1 MELFILNYTWFVLH
15 YIFRY
20 LGVNP
25 CEKDEFG
32 KLKPTSAC
40 RYWMRFVCTNILV
53 LVIFTGS
60 FLYQVFVE
68 TSPGEFIKEYRKTL
82 ATSTTTIIV
91 LTLFNTIII
100 SLSFICGSK
109 LRSFTKALS
118 GIQEYFRQNSIILDQ
133 SKIN

>member
-1 MELFILNYTWFVLH
+1 MILSRLCRLCQHCWFSLRTKIPWISLCRIMELFILNYTWFVLH

-68 TSPGEFIKEYRKTL
+68 TSPEEFIKEYRKTL

-91 LTLFNTIII
+91 LILFNM
-100 SLSFICGSK
+100 LFFKKGH
-109 LRSFTKALS
+109 
-118 GIQEYFRQNSIILDQ
+118 
-133 SKIN
+133 

>member
-68 TSPGEFIKEYRKTL
+68 TSPEEFIKEYRKTL

-91 LTLFNTIII
+91 LILFNTIII